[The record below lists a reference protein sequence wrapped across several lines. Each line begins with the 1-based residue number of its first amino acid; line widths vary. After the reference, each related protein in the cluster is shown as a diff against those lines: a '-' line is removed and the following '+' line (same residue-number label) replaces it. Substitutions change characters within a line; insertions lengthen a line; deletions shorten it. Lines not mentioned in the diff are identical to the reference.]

1 MKLAIATSCLVAL
14 GGTASALGGYET
26 PNPYAYGGDL
36 NYHATGA
43 PTRYYLGGQEFQG
56 GSFFD
61 IFYDITYNSAPHMP
75 PPPGG
80 ATPGQGNGSSS
91 SQVSLNGLPPGTRY
105 IGNFAMSFFDVF
117 VEFSADGATRY
128 FDTEMLSLDLVMS
141 TPYGQM
147 MIRESPTL
155 QSMGHYSIRDLGNG
169 MYHVDS
175 FFDVFTEL
183 SLDGG
188 QTWTPA
194 DGSTHFELVPGPGAL
209 ALLGAWGLGSKGRR
223 RRN

>member
-26 PNPYAYGGDL
+26 ATPYAYGGDL

-43 PTRYYLGGQEFQG
+43 PTRYYTDGGSFQG

-61 IFYDITYNSAPHMP
+61 VFYDITFASAPHMP

-80 ATPGQGNGSSS
+80 ASTGQGNGSSL

-117 VEFSADGATRY
+117 VEFSSDGATRF
-128 FDTEMLSLDLVMS
+128 FDTEILSMELAMA
-141 TPYGQM
+141 TPYGLM
-147 MIRESPTL
+147 MVRESPTL
-155 QSMGHYSIRDLGNG
+155 ISPGHYSVKDLGNG

-175 FFDVFTEL
+175 FFDIFTEL
-183 SLDGG
+183 SMDGG

-194 DGSTHFELVPGPGAL
+194 EGSTRFELVPGPGAL
-209 ALLGAWGLGSKGRR
+209 ALLGAWGLGTKGRR
-223 RRN
+223 RRS